1 MEAYI
6 VDVVRTPRG
15 AAKKTGSLASVKPIE
30 MAKLLFERLVER
42 NELDP
47 NYIEDVIV
55 GCTNQLKDQ
64 GANIGK
70 IAPLFAGMPE
80 SISGV
85 TLNRFCSSGLE
96 AIGYGSLKIHGGTE
110 DLIIAGGTQ
119 SLSRLPMG
127 IDEGAWYGDPEVSEA
142 VNYVNNVIAA
152 DLMASLERFDR
163 KPLDEFGAKSHMR
176 AMNARDKGYF
186 SPSLIPVYDKENNLL
201 LDKDELIR
209 EDNTMEKL
217 STFDPFYKEF
227 DDMRIRNIMNRRYPS
242 LKELSHVHHK
252 GNSPS
257 LADGASFALLA
268 SKKKMAQLG
277 LKPRAK
283 IVAFANQAA
292 DPMLLIGAQKATEKI
307 LAKTGFSVNDI
318 DLFECNESF
327 AASVVKYQRDLK
339 IDPEC
344 LNVNGGVIAM
354 GHSLGGTGGMLLA
367 VLLDELE
374 RRDLK
379 RGLISITGGAGT
391 GTAMI
396 IERV

>member
-30 MAKLLFERLVER
+30 MAKLLFEKLIER

-47 NYIEDVIV
+47 KYIEDVII

-64 GANIGK
+64 GANLGK
-70 IAPLFAGMPE
+70 IAPLYTGWPE
-80 SISGV
+80 TVSGV

-96 AIGYGSLKIHGGTE
+96 AIGYGALKINGGTE
-110 DLIIAGGTQ
+110 DLIVAGGTQ

-127 IDEGAWYGDPEVSEA
+127 ADEGAWYGDEEVSRA

-152 DLMASLERFDR
+152 DLLASIENFDR
-163 KPLDEFGAKSHMR
+163 PMLDEFGAESHKR
-176 AMNARDKGYF
+176 AMKARDNGF
-186 SPSLIPVYDKENNLL
+186 FASSLIPVFDRENNLL
-201 LDKDELIR
+201 LDRDELIR
-209 EDNTMEKL
+209 EDNTIEKL
-217 STFDPFYKEF
+217 STFEPFYKEL
-227 DDMRIRNIMNRRYPS
+227 DDPQILDVISSRYPT
-242 LKELSHVHHK
+242 LKKLKHLHHK

-257 LADGASFALLA
+257 LADGASFALIA
-268 SKKKMAQLG
+268 SKKKMEELG

-283 IVAFANQAA
+283 IIAFANQAS
-292 DPMLLIGAQKATEKI
+292 DPMLLIGAQKSAEKI
-307 LAKTGFSVNDI
+307 LAKTGFSIKDI

-339 IDPEC
+339 IDPER
-344 LNVNGGVIAM
+344 LNVNGGVISM

-391 GTAMI
+391 GTSMI
-396 IERV
+396 IERT

>member
-6 VDVVRTPRG
+6 IDVVRTPRG
-15 AAKKTGSLASVKPIE
+15 AAKKTGSLSKVKPIE
-30 MAKLLFERLVER
+30 MTKLLLEKLVER
-42 NELDP
+42 NQFDP
-47 NYIEDVIV
+47 RYVEDVIL

-64 GANIGK
+64 GANLGK
-70 IAPLFAGMPE
+70 IAPLFTGWPE
-80 SISGV
+80 SVSGV

-96 AIGYGSLKIHGGTE
+96 AIGYGALKIHGGTE
-110 DLIIAGGTQ
+110 ELIVAGGAQ

-127 IDEGAWYGDPEVSEA
+127 ADEGAWYGDPEVSEA
-142 VNYVNNVIAA
+142 VHYVNNVIAA
-152 DLMASLERFDR
+152 DLLASLENFNRQ
-163 KPLDEFGAKSHMR
+163 PLDEFGAKSHER
-176 AMNARDKGYF
+176 AKNAREKGYF
-186 SPSLIPVYDKENNLL
+186 SHSLIPVFDKENNLL
-201 LDKDELIR
+201 LDRDELIR
-209 EDNTMEKL
+209 EDNTYEKL
-217 STFDPFYKEF
+217 SAFDPFYHEIEDPKLM
-227 DDMRIRNIMNRRYPS
+227 DVIHKRYPT
-242 LKELSHVHHK
+242 LNEIRHVHHR

-268 SKKKMAQLG
+268 SKRKSEELG

-283 IVAFANQAA
+283 IIAFANQAA
-292 DPMLLIGAQKATEKI
+292 DPMLLVGAQKSTEKI
-307 LAKTGFSVNDI
+307 LEKTGLSVKDI

-327 AASVVKYQRDLK
+327 AASVIKYQRDLG
-339 IDPEC
+339 IDPER
-344 LNVNGGVIAM
+344 LNVNGGVISM

-396 IERV
+396 IERL